1 MVVGLDFASG
11 VFASASIALQLAEAA
26 LQLHRFWNRVEDA
39 PKEMRDI
46 LNDLLVLKDVL
57 RDIHVQQTLIKGPK
71 EELPTHRPLLKCWE
85 YFQELEVLAKKLQ
98 LDKSEGVIK
107 RKWKAVKVV
116 FRKDQVI
123 QLRANMES
131 MKITLV
137 LARQSLET

>member
-1 MVVGLDFASG
+1 MASGLDLASG
-11 VFASASIALQLAEAA
+11 VFAGVSIALQLAEAA
-26 LQLHRFWNRVEDA
+26 LQLHQFWNRVEDA
-39 PKEMRDI
+39 PKEMQDI
-46 LNDLLVLKDVL
+46 LNDLLILKDVL
-57 RDIHVQQTLIKGPK
+57 RDIHVQQTLIRGSK
-71 EELPTHRPLLKCWE
+71 EVLPTHRPLLKCCE
-85 YFQELEVLAKKLQ
+85 YFQELEILAKKLQ
-98 LDKSEGVIK
+98 LDKSEGVMK